1 MESPK
6 KYTWKY
12 NPDYDSKDLIL
23 AVPATTKDAEDSN
36 GTYATQEEAV
46 EAGLTV
52 LEAEHQ
58 RNMRKDAMY
67 SDVPPVRMSPY
78 GTPYLR
84 TATVETTRTK
94 SNGSVEKGK
103 LEMGLTSRPSSFIWG
118 DEDTIMSVITGG
130 AGAGEAWSIG
140 AVYGVDPQEIV
151 VGDRDGLTV
160 NAGSGTYD
168 RVHITRQNCIEMM
181 EDLGLL
187 DIGRDYIAEATARRE
202 SSQRPDAPLRE
213 FTQSKISYNV
223 YQVLEQDPLKYQ
235 QYLMLKYPLTKFE
248 SQIISSALRTATYT
262 NLNDEEFEDVF
273 SNSENYERYQRSTR
287 AEYLDLSS
295 KFQSM
300 TAKNMPS
307 IITSLSN
314 QDMEKI
320 NGAMIEASDAP
331 ARFMKVASTNV
342 RAAFGKYNVD
352 DVQEWIRKTGK
363 RLIEER
369 EANIERD
376 LDTIHSQPLNNF
388 EEKLILVA
396 LNGARDMDDDHE
408 LEIHASDESLES
420 FSHRPGGIRGTYSAI
435 IKHFVKIPDQPQI
448 SYEELTKND
457 KMLTYAAVS
466 AVVSHERIM
475 YDKIHMVQ
483 SDVLSD
489 ESGIATAF
497 QTVAKKMSQTMA
509 RMNEGHE
516 NAGAIESLQRAAKH
530 ATIAAKINGHDEQT
544 QIISKINMMTP
555 KNFEVVIMRMPE
567 KERQEL
573 TQIIDSMETPAEKS
587 NVRTAITEVDENVSD
602 FFHKV
607 GRERGV

>member
-6 KYTWKY
+6 EYTWKY
-12 NPDYDSKDLIL
+12 NPDYDSNDLIL
-23 AVPATTKDAEDSN
+23 AVPATTKNAEDSN

-103 LEMGLTSRPSSFIWG
+103 LEMGLTSRPSDTIWG
-118 DEDTIMSVITGG
+118 NEDTTMSVITGG

-168 RVHITRQNCIEMM
+168 RVHIARQNCIEMM
-181 EDLGLL
+181 ENLGLL

-262 NLNDEEFEDVF
+262 DLNDEEFEDVF

-287 AEYLDLSS
+287 AEYIDLSS

-300 TAKNMPS
+300 TAKNMSS
-307 IITSLSN
+307 IVTSLSD
-314 QDMEKI
+314 QDMANI
-320 NGAMIEASDAP
+320 NEAMTEASDAP
-331 ARFMKVASTNV
+331 TRFMKVASRGV
-342 RAAFGKYNVD
+342 KAAFEKYD
-352 DVQEWIRKTGK
+352 THDVQEWIRKTGK

-369 EANIERD
+369 ETSIEQN
-376 LDTIHSQPLNNF
+376 LDNTHSQPISAF
-388 EEKLILVA
+388 EGKIILAA
-396 LNGARDMDDDHE
+396 LDRATKIDESE
-408 LEIHASDESLES
+408 LAPHASDPAIRMIFRGGGMERTYDSLFKK
-420 FSHRPGGIRGTYSAI
+420 FSDLVEEPDMCFEGLHEFD
-435 IKHFVKIPDQPQI
+435 KHLV
-448 SYEELTKND
+448 
-457 KMLTYAAVS
+457 YAAVRDV
-466 AVVSHERIM
+466 ASHPKSM
-475 YDKIHMVQ
+475 YDRLDHATSDRLDDKFKIQ
-483 SDVLSD
+483 ETFETLAS
-489 ESGIATAF
+489 
-497 QTVAKKMSQTMA
+497 KMSRTIA
-509 RMNEGHE
+509 RRGEGHE
-516 NAGAIESLQRAAKH
+516 HAAAIESLVRVARRSNRASDTDHQAQMGGGGE
-530 ATIAAKINGHDEQT
+530 IVIVDRL
-544 QIISKINMMTP
+544 TP
-555 KNFEVVIMRMPE
+555 KNFEQVMAGISTSTRGAIEEAVGSYG
-567 KERQEL
+567 
-573 TQIIDSMETPAEKS
+573 TDAEK
-587 NVRTAITEVDENVSD
+587 TAIRKSLDGIDAHRAKHSRDTRVSS
-602 FFHKV
+602 
-607 GRERGV
+607 GR